1 MSTYAFRAVDLA
13 GMPSRGEVDAESK
26 QAVADQLKARGL
38 VVLDIADKAGS
49 KELNIEF
56 LRRVKPRDL
65 TIATRQMATMV
76 SSGMTILRVLY
87 VLETQTA
94 SKLLGETLSAVRKD
108 IEAGIS
114 LSAAFGRH
122 RKVFSPLYIAM
133 VEAGETGGMLESPL
147 LRVADQLEKED
158 ALRRQVRAAM
168 IYPAVVI
175 SFAIVVLLA
184 LVAFIVPVFAK
195 VFKDFGGKLPGLT
208 QVTIGVSHVVTGLW
222 YLLILGTIGIVVA
235 FLRWK
240 KSESGRPLWDRFR
253 LRFPL
258 KIGEIVQKI
267 ALARWSRTL
276 SALVSGG
283 VPIIQ
288 AIEITGRTAGN
299 VVVERAMT
307 DVIGSVKRAGTI
319 ADPIKRTPVFPPMV
333 GHMIGVGE
341 ETGSLDTM
349 LSKIADFYDDEV
361 AAAVKALT
369 SILEPVMIII
379 VGAIVGFVVIS
390 MYLPMF
396 KVYDQIK

>member
-133 VEAGETGGMLESPL
+133 VEAGETGGMLESSL

-184 LVAFIVPVFAK
+184 LVAFVVPVFAK

-307 DVIGSVKRAGTI
+307 DVIGSVKRGGTI

-349 LSKIADFYDDEV
+349 LSKVADFYDDEV